1 MGPAGAGL
9 IAGPSSTVGPAGAG
23 LIAGPSSTVGP
34 TGAVPSAVTGPIAGL
49 YSTVG
54 PAGAVP
60 SAVGE
65 PSATMQLAQAG
76 PYSTAAY
83 APGKCHCL
91 IAAESANDLR

>member
-1 MGPAGAGL
+1 MYMHVHLYAIGRILTSA
-9 IAGPSSTVGPAGAG
+9 IAGPSSTVGPA
-23 LIAGPSSTVGP
+23 
-34 TGAVPSAVTGPIAGL
+34 GAVPSAVTGPIAGL

-60 SAVGE
+60 SAIGE